1 MDRPDRR
8 AARVLVLWLATLG
21 SASAEVARSSDAAT
35 GLVTW
40 AWHDGASRIT
50 LAQLLP
56 DQVRAFFQG
65 RGFSAAQS
73 ERVATG
79 CVFQLVIRNGAAA
92 DAAMTVELPVWRVER
107 AGGDVGSPRL
117 AAAWEAE
124 WVRLGVASGP
134 RVAFRW
140 ALFPARQRFAPGD
153 WNMGMLTF
161 DLAHGTTF
169 DLHAAWHAGSQV
181 RSVRFRDLACAED
194 R

>member
-79 CVFQLVIRNGAAA
+79 CVFQLVIRNEAPAA
-92 DAAMTVELPVWRVER
+92 AAMTVELPAWRVER
-107 AGGDVGSPRL
+107 AGGDAGSPRL

-124 WVRLGVASGP
+124 WARLGVASGP

-161 DLAHGTTF
+161 DLAHGATF
-169 DLHAAWHAGSQV
+169 DLHAAWRAGNQPRTV
-181 RSVRFRDLACAED
+181 VFRDLACAEE

>member
-1 MDRPDRR
+1 MNRPDRR
-8 AARVLVLWLATLG
+8 AARLLALWLVTCG
-21 SASAEVARSSDAAT
+21 SAAAEVARTSDAAT
-35 GLVTW
+35 GRVTW
-40 AWHDGASRIT
+40 AWHDGANSIT

-73 ERVATG
+73 ERVAAG
-79 CVFQLVIRNGAAA
+79 CVFQLVIRNEA
-92 DAAMTVELPVWRVER
+92 DAAAALTVELPAWRIER
-107 AGGDVGSPRL
+107 AAAAGPRL

-169 DLHAAWHAGSQV
+169 DLHATWHAGGQPRAV
-181 RSVRFRDLACAED
+181 PFRDLVCAEE

>member
-1 MDRPDRR
+1 MARPDRR
-8 AARVLVLWLATLG
+8 AARVLALWLVTLG
-21 SASAEVARSSDAAT
+21 SAAAAVERSTDAAT

-50 LAQLLP
+50 LVQLLP

-65 RGFSAAQS
+65 RGFTAAQS
-73 ERVATG
+73 ERVAAT
-79 CVFQLVIRNGAAA
+79 CVFQLVIRNGADAA
-92 DAAMTVELPVWRVER
+92 EAMTVELPAWRVER
-107 AGGDVGSPRL
+107 AGGGAGSPRL

-124 WVRLGVASGP
+124 WARLGVASGP

-153 WNMGMLTF
+153 WNMGMLTL
-161 DLAHGTTF
+161 DLEHGTTF
-169 DLHAAWHAGSQV
+169 DLHAAWHAGSQARTV
-181 RSVRFRDLACAED
+181 VFRDLACAED